1 LTGKFNRSEILIA
14 SVEVEVDAAGY
25 EGKALWIESYRLMF
39 PNGKTVDPDTLEQMC
54 RRETDVRAIADILG
68 QHYLASEW
76 SAEQYRR
83 KHVLTVADIFVQA
96 AHERNEPPAD
106 LVERV
111 RKANLLE
118 NVMCGV
124 SLYAILKALDERW
137 EPWDETLASV
147 QCPPQAVDSFA
158 EASIDAAMAAAAEDT
173 SEG

>member
-1 LTGKFNRSEILIA
+1 MDFARRPHPLAELEPDDCTDPQGIPRRSLQA
-14 SVEVEVDAAGY
+14 HAQAG
-25 EGKALWIESYRLMF
+25 AR
-39 PNGKTVDPDTLEQMC
+39 
-54 RRETDVRAIADILG
+54 
-68 QHYLASEW
+68 
-76 SAEQYRR
+76 
-83 KHVLTVADIFVQA
+83 ADIFVQA